1 MENVT
6 TGNLHDTLKSLPTEL
21 LVVYYDDIK
30 KGYFDEVDD
39 LIKNIVIWELDFREE
54 AISLKP
60 EQVKKWRKDLE
71 YSLFAEIAIRY
82 GAIQTKSSHSDLVGF
97 TELDGY
103 VTDDDKIKELV
114 EDIGRVYSV

>member
-1 MENVT
+1 MENIV

-21 LVVYYDDIK
+21 LVTYYDDIK

-39 LIKNIVIWELDFREE
+39 IIKNIVMWELDFREE

-60 EQVKKWRKDLE
+60 EQVKKWRKNLE

-82 GAIQTKSSHSDLVGF
+82 GAIKTKNNHSDLVGF

-103 VTDDDKIKELV
+103 VSDDEKISELL
-114 EDIGRVYSV
+114 EDVGRVFSV